1 MELEISQADPIDMMG
16 AEKSQREKGIEEC
29 VNAIAAYDAVRD
41 MALLPAWETFVLE
54 LHKRA
59 KNQREV
65 LEDTIDMLLLNRDPK
80 AEEAFIQAKV
90 MLLALEEA
98 VLVYI
103 KLRKRAHE
111 AKDLLDKI
119 SPKGE
124 ESTQNGP
131 SAAERPTLGQDE

>member
-98 VLVYI
+98 VQIYI
-103 KLRKRAHE
+103 KLRERAHE